1 MDKQNVVDDY
11 AQQNISQSL
20 KGVMLIYAAMW
31 INLEDITPMA
41 SVWQRTAN
49 IVWFHFCELSSTGKF
64 RERENIAERSAGA
77 NGGKSGE
84 LLFS

>member
-31 INLEDITPMA
+31 INLEDIMPM
-41 SVWQRTAN
+41 T
-49 IVWFHFCELSSTGKF
+49 
-64 RERENIAERSAGA
+64 SA
-77 NGGKSGE
+77 
-84 LLFS
+84 